1 MRRVCAPLA
10 FLMIGAY
17 AADLITTAGGSMPEA
32 TEKTTPAAL
41 AEPVAVV
48 HDADPAERV
57 WQRVQTV
64 RTARL
69 TPLVRRA
76 LGCETLEV
84 AEWRHERMTYLDT
97 NPISLGLYRITGTAR
112 DHAAPGMPPVP
123 WSLIV
128 KVARSPSG
136 ITLPSGRSYPAGYA
150 ADPSHDQYWRREID
164 AYQSP
169 LLGGLPPGL
178 AAPHCYAIDEDSD
191 GYVWLW
197 LENVTDEFAA
207 RGEKWPLSRY
217 GLAAR
222 HLGRFNG
229 AYLAEPDPVA
239 LDDAATAIQP
249 LLGEAWLSRRWLQ
262 QWVARRRFTEEQRA
276 VLAAPDTWSRPL
288 VRRFAP
294 QPLGDRLL
302 STEDQIPSLLGALDS
317 VPSAVSHLDAY
328 SRNLLARRT
337 FAGDEET
344 VAIDWAFVGIAPLG
358 VEPATLVTASVLF
371 GDVPGEDVQALDQQ
385 VFEGYLDGLR
395 EAGWSGDWRL
405 VRLGH
410 AVCAALRFRF
420 TIPLTLGSALDEST
434 HAAREQRTGR
444 PVGDWLEDREHL
456 VRYMLGCSD
465 EAAKLARAL
474 ESRTS

>member
-1 MRRVCAPLA
+1 
-10 FLMIGAY
+10 
-17 AADLITTAGGSMPEA
+17 MPEA
-32 TEKTTPAAL
+32 TEKTTPAAPV
-41 AEPVAVV
+41 EPVAVAPA
-48 HDADPAERV
+48 ADPAERV
-57 WQRVQTV
+57 RQRIQAV
-64 RTARL
+64 RAERL
-69 TPLVRRA
+69 TPLARRA
-76 LGCETLEV
+76 LGCQTLEV
-84 AEWRHERMTYLDT
+84 AEWRHERIAYFDT

-112 DHAAPGMPPVP
+112 DAASPAAPPVP

-169 LLGGLPPGL
+169 LLRRLPPRL

-197 LENVTDEFAA
+197 LENVIDEFAA

-229 AYLAEPDPVA
+229 AYLAEPDPA
-239 LDDAATAIQP
+239 SLDHTASTIPP

-276 VLAAPDTWSRPL
+276 VLAAPDTWSHPL
-288 VRRFAP
+288 VRRLAP

-302 STEDQIPSLLGALDS
+302 STEDQIPSLLDALDR

-337 FAGDEET
+337 PAGDEET

-358 VEPATLVTASVLF
+358 VESATLVTASILF
-371 GDVPGEDVQALDQQ
+371 GDVPGEDVRALDQH

-405 VRLGH
+405 ARLGH

-420 TIPLTLGSALDEST
+420 TIPLALGTALDET
-434 HAAREQRTGR
+434 RHAAFERRVGH
-444 PVGDWLEDREHL
+444 PVGEWMDDRGHL
-456 VRYMLGCSD
+456 VRHMLACAD
-465 EAAKLARAL
+465 EAAELARAL